1 MHFTIACARAPFLC
15 LLAAFEVGSADLVN
29 KMIDQDTKRGEQY
42 LLIMESMMKENN
54 VIYTDLKKKLY
65 RLLF

>member
-1 MHFTIACARAPFLC
+1 MHFTIPFARAPFLFI
-15 LLAAFEVGSADLVN
+15 LAAFEVGSADLVN

-54 VIYTDLKKKLY
+54 VIYTYLKKKQY
-65 RLLF
+65 I